1 MKIPRKKQI
10 TDSLELLFPCK
21 YNILITFDEIKI
33 HGYVKI
39 ILTSNSTHAPPL
51 CVYLISFSRKNIARI
66 SRTLCMLHHMML
78 VDFLSRHYTF
88 LAYTTLHFSWMLNYM
103 MLVEFPSRH
112 HHFLHKQQL
121 RVHGREH
128 YAFYAC
134 SSTWCFITFLLNKLF
149 LKFFECC
156 VMFFAFYAYI
166 WYL

>member
-66 SRTLCMLHHMML
+66 SCTLCMLH
-78 VDFLSRHYTF
+78 
-88 LAYTTLHFSWMLNYM
+88 YM

-112 HHFLHKQQL
+112 HHFSHKLQLHG
-121 RVHGREH
+121 H
-128 YAFYAC
+128 
-134 SSTWCFITFLLNKLF
+134 
-149 LKFFECC
+149 
-156 VMFFAFYAYI
+156 
-166 WYL
+166 